1 MKKYEIV
8 ASLNSENGTE
18 VAKLAIDFDI
28 PTTTL
33 TTVSK
38 KYRQN
43 NFTLFL
49 IRVYAKTRYSKR
61 QS

>member
-38 KYRQN
+38 K
-43 NFTLFL
+43 
-49 IRVYAKTRYSKR
+49 
-61 QS
+61 